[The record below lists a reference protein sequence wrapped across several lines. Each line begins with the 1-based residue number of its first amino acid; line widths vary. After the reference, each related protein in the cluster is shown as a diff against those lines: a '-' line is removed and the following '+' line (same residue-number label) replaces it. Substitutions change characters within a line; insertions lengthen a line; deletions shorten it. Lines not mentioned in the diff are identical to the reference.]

1 MKKNN
6 FTSSPSRTKDDN
18 NNKGVER
25 KQTEFMRNLLHHDT
39 ETSENVT
46 TKTRTR
52 ERGWIDDTTRKEH
65 HHTTNNNKALHRTRK
80 RNIRSHLEHL
90 RKFQNRVIMLRL
102 GAERK
107 FFERR
112 NQETRKVCGE
122 NERNADENNSETNR
136 RL

>member
-1 MKKNN
+1 M
-6 FTSSPSRTKDDN
+6 SR
-18 NNKGVER
+18 R
-25 KQTEFMRNLLHHDT
+25 KRG
-39 ETSENVT
+39 
-46 TKTRTR
+46 R
-52 ERGWIDDTTRKEH
+52 EREDGLTTRRGKN
-65 HHTTNNNKALHRTRK
+65 TTNTNNNNKALHRTRK

-112 NQETRKVCGE
+112 NQETRKVRGE

>member
-1 MKKNN
+1 M
-6 FTSSPSRTKDDN
+6 
-18 NNKGVER
+18 
-25 KQTEFMRNLLHHDT
+25 
-39 ETSENVT
+39 
-46 TKTRTR
+46 
-52 ERGWIDDTTRKEH
+52 TTRRGKN
-65 HHTTNNNKALHRTRK
+65 TTNTNNNNKALHRTRK

-112 NQETRKVCGE
+112 NQETRKVRGE
-122 NERNADENNSETNR
+122 NERNAGENNSETNR